1 MKIRH
6 LQTRFILAGVLL
18 VMTTIVSGIWSA
30 WTFARLTASI
40 WQLNGSATVRY
51 DVPAQRVAQF
61 SAGLAYNPRPGATAS
76 VQYDNL
82 IARSGGD
89 VVQRGGSDTEQTDV

>member
-30 WTFARLTASI
+30 WTFARLTA
-40 WQLNGSATVRY
+40 
-51 DVPAQRVAQF
+51 VAGKTLEVSQQTIDLT
-61 SAGLAYNPRPGATAS
+61 AVLVGRIGA
-76 VQYDNL
+76 
-82 IARSGGD
+82 
-89 VVQRGGSDTEQTDV
+89 RG

>member
-30 WTFARLTASI
+30 WTFARLTA
-40 WQLNGSATVRY
+40 
-51 DVPAQRVAQF
+51 VAGKTLGASQQTIDLT
-61 SAGLAYNPRPGATAS
+61 AILADAGPGLAYFLFGNFFCEHRLFAATMLRAKC
-76 VQYDNL
+76 
-82 IARSGGD
+82 I
-89 VVQRGGSDTEQTDV
+89 